1 VQVTAFD
8 DTHVQFTLPEPFAP
22 FMDYLS
28 FGLLPEHMLGE
39 RHPLEIINAQ
49 FNLEPVGTGP
59 YRFEERLEENG
70 EVAGVVLT
78 AFEEF
83 YDERPFID
91 QVVFRYYETSGD
103 AYQAYVQG
111 DILGI
116 SHVSNALLPT
126 VMDDPTLNMYSTRL
140 PKLSIV
146 LFNLD
151 NTSVPFFQELEV
163 RQALIH
169 GINRQWLIDE
179 FLDGQAIVADGPILP
194 GTWAYN
200 ENLVSIPFDT
210 EQGISFLRTAG
221 YTIPAEGGNVRSREG
236 VSLNFELVHPDTELH
251 AQIAQS
257 IQADWAEL
265 GVSVRLIA
273 VDYETLLSEYLE
285 PRTYQ
290 AALVDLNLA
299 RSPDPDPYPFWHQ
312 AEASAGQNYSRWD
325 DRRASEY
332 LEQARVSI
340 SRSQRERLYGSFQTH
355 FNRELPAIPLFYPV
369 YNYALSAQ
377 VQGVSVGPLF
387 QSSDRLANFGEWFL
401 VARSNLEEAAPEIS
415 TEESP

>member
-1 VQVTAFD
+1 MNRLRWQILIVVLALAAIAILLLGQQPILRAFVAEPAEGGLYIEGLVGAFNRLNPLLDYANPADQDIDRLIFSGLVRFDDRGNPIPDLAEEWGVSVNGLTYNFTLRSDALWHDGEPVTSADVVFTTNLLRHEDMPVPDDLRELWTSVQVTAFD

-70 EVAGVVLT
+70 EVAGVVLS

-200 ENLVSIPFDT
+200 ENIVSIPFDT
-210 EQGISFLRTAG
+210 EQGINFLRTAG

-236 VSLNFELVHPDTELH
+236 VSLSFELVHPDTELH
-251 AQIAQS
+251 AQIAQ
-257 IQADWAEL
+257 
-265 GVSVRLIA
+265 
-273 VDYETLLSEYLE
+273 
-285 PRTYQ
+285 
-290 AALVDLNLA
+290 
-299 RSPDPDPYPFWHQ
+299 
-312 AEASAGQNYSRWD
+312 
-325 DRRASEY
+325 
-332 LEQARVSI
+332 
-340 SRSQRERLYGSFQTH
+340 
-355 FNRELPAIPLFYPV
+355 
-369 YNYALSAQ
+369 
-377 VQGVSVGPLF
+377 
-387 QSSDRLANFGEWFL
+387 
-401 VARSNLEEAAPEIS
+401 
-415 TEESP
+415 